1 MRLIFITIFFFSSLL
16 FATEEGTD
24 RIRTLIQ
31 IEHTKGTPKIFVIE
45 KNAFVPSIPANEE
58 VKGQLLQLAQGSQAI
73 VEGRVHFEASG
84 IENQRIRPYF
94 IIEKILPVSLE
105 DLGTDAR
112 SYSLEL
118 QKPMEWSPSVYT
130 PSTIPVT
137 TEVASAITLTT
148 GLLLFEELSAGE
160 NTPKAARD
168 QQRALLLSTGT
179 FATLLFIYEQ
189 IKGKSKP

>member
-1 MRLIFITIFFFSSLL
+1 MKLFFYIISSLL
-16 FATEEGTD
+16 SVLALASED

-31 IEHTKGTPKIFVIE
+31 IEYTHGTPKIFVIE
-45 KNAFVPSIPANEE
+45 KNAYVPSIPANEE
-58 VKGQLLQLAQGSQAI
+58 VKRDLLKLAQGSQAI

-94 IIEKILPVSLE
+94 IIDKIHPVSLK
-105 DLGTDAR
+105 DLGADAR
-112 SYSLEL
+112 TYSAEL
-118 QKPMEWSPSVYT
+118 QRPLEWSPSVYS
-130 PSTIPVT
+130 PSSIPIT

-148 GLLLFEELSAGE
+148 GLLLFEELSASGD
-160 NTPKAARD
+160 TPKAARD

-189 IKGKSKP
+189 IQGKSKP